1 MASWELRLD
10 WREEN
15 SERKTSILFY
25 ETLFHIRNIWKD
37 SLSLHSSVLR
47 SNKPI
52 VRELQASDTV
62 GGLSNLPFLWPRG
75 DQVTDVA

>member
-47 SNKPI
+47 SNKP
-52 VRELQASDTV
+52 
-62 GGLSNLPFLWPRG
+62 
-75 DQVTDVA
+75 